1 MRKFYTKFPGAKL
14 TEPLWGAV
22 AGVQEGQVLISRVSR
37 HGHQASGIWVA
48 FFPRCQ
54 RYRCGQ
60 ARLMALGLHRP
71 IMAGIDFVSRKGR
84 GGKME
89 AFAVSSI
96 IESGGYEDDEDDGD
110 VIWCGP
116 CPLCWS
122 LPCCFC

>member
-54 RYRCGQ
+54 RYR
-60 ARLMALGLHRP
+60 
-71 IMAGIDFVSRKGR
+71 
-84 GGKME
+84 
-89 AFAVSSI
+89 
-96 IESGGYEDDEDDGD
+96 
-110 VIWCGP
+110 
-116 CPLCWS
+116 
-122 LPCCFC
+122 

>member
-54 RYRCGQ
+54 RYRLRTGAAHG
-60 ARLMALGLHRP
+60 ARAAPPNH
-71 IMAGIDFVSRKGR
+71 
-84 GGKME
+84 GG
-89 AFAVSSI
+89 
-96 IESGGYEDDEDDGD
+96 D
-110 VIWCGP
+110 
-116 CPLCWS
+116 
-122 LPCCFC
+122 